1 MYSSVSVGVVHVL
14 CACAQVR
21 AGAEHSVMFLSY
33 RSFVTIL
40 PRIVVVV
47 VVVLVLVRSLVLV
60 FVLVVVVV
68 VLVLA
73 VLAAQLIFAFLCA
86 LKIVKSLVFSHFF
99 DTLEATNTVNADV
112 FCASLRCFLASGSKH
127 HGI

>member
-1 MYSSVSVGVVHVL
+1 MSVGVVHVL

-47 VVVLVLVRSLVLV
+47 VLVLVRSLVLV
-60 FVLVVVVV
+60 FVLVVV

>member
-1 MYSSVSVGVVHVL
+1 
-14 CACAQVR
+14 
-21 AGAEHSVMFLSY
+21 MFLSY

-47 VVVLVLVRSLVLV
+47 VVLVLVRSLVLV
-60 FVLVVVVV
+60 FVLVLVV

-112 FCASLRCFLASGSKH
+112 FCASLRCFLASGSTH
-127 HGI
+127 NGL

>member
-47 VVVLVLVRSLVLV
+47 VLVLVRSLVLV
-60 FVLVVVVV
+60 FVLVVV

>member
-1 MYSSVSVGVVHVL
+1 MSVGVVHVL

-47 VVVLVLVRSLVLV
+47 VLVLVRSLVLV
-60 FVLVVVVV
+60 FVLVLVV